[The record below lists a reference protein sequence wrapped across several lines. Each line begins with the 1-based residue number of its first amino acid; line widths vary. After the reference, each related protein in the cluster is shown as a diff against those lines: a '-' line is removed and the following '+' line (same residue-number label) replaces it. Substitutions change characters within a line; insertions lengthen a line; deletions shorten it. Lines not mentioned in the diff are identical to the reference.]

1 MTERTIPDFNIDQ
14 IARSGQC
21 FRFRPMGEGHYA
33 LGRGRPLYR
42 DQPAGADGAL

>member
-21 FRFRPMGEGHYA
+21 FRFRPLGEGHYA
-33 LGRGRPLYR
+33 LVAGGRIERREGLTYV
-42 DQPAGADGAL
+42 AS